1 MPIEI
6 SKDEDFIKKLKNSL
20 KQRYANRTRSEY
32 EIHVSDISS
41 YSCIRKAYFTR
52 KNPEL
57 NQVTDTDI
65 ENYIR
70 GESSEAII
78 TKLADI
84 GIAQKELE
92 FDGIIAHPDILSE
105 DLKLIIELKDT
116 NSQKKLNI
124 IDEKFKGYL
133 KQLLYYLVISG
144 YENGILSIKYSSKSM
159 SLVKST
165 SEGDY
170 YYVPNKSNNPGI
182 ETWKVVLHQNDF
194 LRDIIKN
201 EMIRR
206 KNLLLEALRNNRI
219 EILPRLKEES
229 RQAICK
235 NCKFYEEC
243 MKAENDDA
251 REAKEM
257 ALEKDVLDITSSVNI
272 KHHNK

>member
-1 MPIEI
+1 MPVEI
-6 SKDEDFIKKLKNSL
+6 SKDEEFVKKLKNSL
-20 KQRYANRTRSEY
+20 QERYTNRARSEQ

-41 YSCIRKAYFTR
+41 YSCIRKAYFAR

-57 NQVTDTDI
+57 NQVTDIDI
-65 ENYIR
+65 ENFVR
-70 GESSEAII
+70 GESSEAVI

-84 GIAQKELE
+84 GIAQKEIE
-92 FDGIIAHPDILSE
+92 FNGIIAHPDILSE

-116 NSQKKLNI
+116 NSPKKLSI
-124 IDEKFKGYL
+124 VDEKFKGYL

-144 YENGILSIKYSSKSM
+144 YEKGILSIKYSSKSM

-165 SEGDY
+165 AEGNY
-170 YYVPNKSNNPGI
+170 YYVPNKLNDPSI
-182 ETWKVVLHQNDF
+182 ETWKIVLHQNDF

-206 KNLLLEALRNNRI
+206 KNLLLEALRNNKI

-229 RQAICK
+229 RQSICK

-243 MKAENDDA
+243 MKTENDDA
-251 REAKEM
+251 LEAKDM
-257 ALEKDVLDITSSVNI
+257 ALEKDVLEITSAVKI
-272 KHHNK
+272 IHHNK